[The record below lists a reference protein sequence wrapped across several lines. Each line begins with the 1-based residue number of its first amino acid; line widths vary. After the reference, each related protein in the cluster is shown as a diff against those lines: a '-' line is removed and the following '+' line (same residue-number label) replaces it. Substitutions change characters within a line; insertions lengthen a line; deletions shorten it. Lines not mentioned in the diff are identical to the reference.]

1 MPDCI
6 LRHFLHGNKLTK
18 EEIDG
23 LKVLAFQQTKPAEA
37 IILKPLVVS
46 EELVVV
52 KLSSLFSCFMVERFT
67 KDPEF
72 LNQIFSWC
80 QRTSTYHSNQC

>member
-23 LKVLAFQQTKPAEA
+23 LKVLCFHNFGFT
-37 IILKPLVVS
+37 ILKPLVVS

-80 QRTSTYHSNQC
+80 QRTSTYLSNQC